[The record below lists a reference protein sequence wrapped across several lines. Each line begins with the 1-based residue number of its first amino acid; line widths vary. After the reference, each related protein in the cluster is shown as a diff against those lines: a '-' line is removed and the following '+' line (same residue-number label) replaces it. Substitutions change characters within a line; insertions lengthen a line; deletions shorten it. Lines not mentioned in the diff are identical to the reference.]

1 MLNRT
6 EYIPASKKPTVD
18 AFAKT
23 LAEKYETPTE
33 LLLDSSGT
41 YRWRYDSN
49 GIPRKPTPATSFV
62 GCHRLKPSIVEF
74 QPLGSPLLIQEYK
87 QSALRCGAIFLELVV
102 GFEGF
107 NYAGP
112 GTLIKNYTA
121 HMTGLDATIHA
132 LEAAKVIVDRAHA
145 KASGAAIKS
154 DMAPN
159 TLIEVVGPS
168 YHQ

>member
-1 MLNRT
+1 VLLNRT
-6 EYIPASKKPTVD
+6 EYIPASKKVTLN

-23 LAEKYETPTE
+23 LVEKYGTPTE
-33 LLLDSSGT
+33 LQPDSPGT

-49 GIPRKPTPATSFV
+49 GTLRKPTPATSFA
-62 GCHRLKPSIVEF
+62 GCPRLKPGIVEF
-74 QPLGSPLLIQEYK
+74 QSLGSPLMIDEYK
-87 QSALRCGAIFLELVV
+87 QSALRCGAIFLEVVV

-132 LEAAKVIVDRAHA
+132 LEAAKAIVDKAHVG
-145 KASGAAIKS
+145 ASAVAIKK
-154 DMAPN
+154 
-159 TLIEVVGPS
+159 
-168 YHQ
+168 